1 MIGMFA
7 HRFNVVPQGSKIS
20 KGCRLVLRAA
30 QQSGRVEGTHEQDA
44 AFFVQLTMLLG
55 HGEILSD
62 HPLGGN
68 AAKADHDLWLQQAEL
83 LPQPGHTGFAL
94 SRLGVTVLRR
104 AALDDVCNIAVLR
117 AVKVDGKQIFVQ
129 QLAAAPHKG
138 QTLLIL
144 ILAGAFAHKQ
154 NFGIFHTLTEHHIG
168 AGLAQLAAGA
178 GKTA

>member
-44 AFFVQLTMLLG
+44 ALFVQLAMLLG

-83 LPQPGHTGFAL
+83 LPQPGIQASLSAGWGSRFCGGRHLTMFA
-94 SRLGVTVLRR
+94 
-104 AALDDVCNIAVLR
+104 I
-117 AVKVDGKQIFVQ
+117 
-129 QLAAAPHKG
+129 
-138 QTLLIL
+138 
-144 ILAGAFAHKQ
+144 
-154 NFGIFHTLTEHHIG
+154 
-168 AGLAQLAAGA
+168 
-178 GKTA
+178 

>member
-1 MIGMFA
+1 M
-7 HRFNVVPQGSKIS
+7 
-20 KGCRLVLRAA
+20 
-30 QQSGRVEGTHEQDA
+30 
-44 AFFVQLTMLLG
+44 
-55 HGEILSD
+55 
-62 HPLGGN
+62 
-68 AAKADHDLWLQQAEL
+68 